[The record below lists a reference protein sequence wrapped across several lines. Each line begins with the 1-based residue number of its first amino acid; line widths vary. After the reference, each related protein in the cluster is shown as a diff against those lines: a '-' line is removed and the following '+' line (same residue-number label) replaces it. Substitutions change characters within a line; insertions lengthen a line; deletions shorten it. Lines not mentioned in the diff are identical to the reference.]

1 MDDWCIQR
9 TMGKDLTYIIDIY
22 KDTARIYAQRPKRT
36 TIGCCVLRGRWARSF
51 ADMVTQNE
59 FLTYCKVA
67 EGSRDTEMN
76 I

>member
-9 TMGKDLTYIIDIY
+9 IMGKDLTYIIDIY

-36 TIGCCVLRGRWARSF
+36 KIGCCVLNGKWARSF

-59 FLTYCKVA
+59 FLAYCEVA
-67 EGSRDTEMN
+67 EGNRDIE
-76 I
+76 